1 MMEPT
6 SMTSSSPAPPARAPV
21 QLRPLTTG
29 ELIDRGF
36 SLYRAHFAGFLL
48 LALICQTAPLI
59 TSQAL
64 QTALRLFPSQ
74 ANFSGNFGPNLVGD
88 AVLFLVWFIGQIIT
102 FCFEVVMTAYL
113 ADAYLGRVPSIKTAF
128 RRLFQ
133 TLGASA
139 RTSLLNILLVGLA
152 TIFPMVA
159 FTAVYLYTLFHP
171 PDSFFSMLLFIGGSM
186 LILVASLVP
195 VLIVFMRLMLTV
207 PAVALED
214 LGGWKAVRRSSELV
228 RYDPGLG
235 FFYWGETRLS
245 LLLLP
250 LFVIELL
257 ALSITSLPLTLH
269 EINETLRHGSIGQI
283 TAPPETAVILSQI
296 LVLLSSSLIFPLY
309 LIATTLFYYDV
320 RIRREGF
327 DLEFMAGRMEGGG

>member
-1 MMEPT
+1 
-6 SMTSSSPAPPARAPV
+6 MTSPSPLPTAPAPV
-21 QLRPLTTG
+21 QLRPLSTG

-64 QTALRLFPSQ
+64 QTALRLVPSQ
-74 ANFSGNFGPNLVGD
+74 ANFSGAFGPNLAGD
-88 AVLFLVWFIGQIIT
+88 AVLFVIWFIGQVIT
-102 FCFEVVMTAYL
+102 FGFEVVMTAYL
-113 ADAYLGRVPSIKTAF
+113 ADAYLGRVPSIKAAF
-128 RRLFQ
+128 RRLSQ
-133 TLGASA
+133 SLGASV
-139 RTSLLNILLVGLA
+139 RTSLLNILLVGMA
-152 TIFPMVA
+152 MIFPLVA

-171 PDSFFSMLLFIGGSM
+171 PGSFFVLLLFIGGSM
-186 LILVASLVP
+186 VILVASLVP

-207 PAVALED
+207 PAVALEN
-214 LGGWKAVRRSSELV
+214 LGGWKAVKRSSDLV

-269 EINETLRHGSIGQI
+269 EINEALRHGSIGQI
-283 TAPPETAVILSQI
+283 AAPPETAVILSQI
-296 LVLLSSSLIFPLY
+296 LILLSSSLIFPLY

-327 DLEFMAGRMEGGG
+327 DLEFMAGRMEAGG

>member
-1 MMEPT
+1 
-6 SMTSSSPAPPARAPV
+6 MTSPSSAPV
-21 QLRPLTTG
+21 VLAPVPLRPLSTG

-59 TSQAL
+59 TSQTL
-64 QTALRLFPSQ
+64 QGALRLFPSQ
-74 ANFSGNFGPNLVGD
+74 ANFSGTFGPNLAGD
-88 AVLFLVWFIGQIIT
+88 GLLFVVWFAGQIIT

-113 ADAYLGRVPSIKTAF
+113 ADAYLGRVPSIKQSF

-133 TLGASA
+133 TLGASV
-139 RTSLLNILLVGLA
+139 RTSLLNILLVA
-152 TIFPMVA
+152 VAMIFPLVA
-159 FTAVYLYTLFHP
+159 FTAVYLFLLFHP
-171 PDSFFSMLLFIGGSM
+171 PDSFLMMLLFFSVSL

-207 PAVALED
+207 PAVALES

-257 ALSITSLPLTLH
+257 ALSLTSLPLTLH
-269 EINETLRHGSIGQI
+269 EINEALRHGSIGQI
-283 TAPPETAVILSQI
+283 TAPPETAVVLSQI

-327 DLEFMAGRMEGGG
+327 DLEFMAARMEGGG